1 VEEED
6 RSCNARDVARRRG
19 ELNMNWWQSK
29 KRDADL
35 ERELRSDLELEE
47 EEQRE
52 AGISDEEAHYAALRA
67 FGNPALI
74 REQTSAVWSWN
85 WLESLARDLRF
96 SVRTL
101 RRTPGFAVIAIL
113 VMALGLGANVAM
125 FTMVR
130 GVLLKPLPFQDPD
143 RLVMLYESGLHEHD
157 TAGFNVASGG
167 MYAEWKNQN
176 RSYSSLALAQG
187 IRVGLSGSGGQ
198 LPEKLNSALFSWEML
213 RTLGVQPALGRD
225 FTLADDRPGAN
236 GTVLLSWGLWKR
248 RFGADPGILNQT
260 IFLDAQP
267 YTVIGVM
274 PKWFDFPD
282 SSTQLWTPVYH
293 DKPEATMTSFSSHM
307 FSVVGRLKTGVSAS
321 QGVADLSVIS
331 ERTHNA
337 HLNDPFIYRNT
348 RSRPLLEHIVGEIKK
363 PLYLLLEATCCLL
376 LIACLNVANLQVA
389 RAATRRKELAIRT
402 ALGGSWLR
410 LIGERLMECL
420 LLSAS
425 GGALGLLLASA
436 ALHWLTQT
444 RDDMSRVES
453 IHMDGVVAAFTVGVV
468 VICAL
473 FSGLITAFSTSDK
486 RILGALRE
494 ATRSVGASA
503 RPTLRKVLLTL
514 EVGLTVILLVGAGLL
529 LKSYERLRSADMG
542 CLTQDVITMHLGIP
556 DARYATPA
564 QRANFYDMLLDRVRA
579 LPGVDAAGFA
589 TVVPGQGYQMDWSFT
604 IVEHPPLPQGSGLY
618 ALSRWADPKYFGA
631 MGIPI
636 LRGRTFDAGKRL
648 AAANEVVIS
657 QSFAGQFLPG
667 EDPLGRHIHV
677 HGKDFVIVGIV
688 GDTRY
693 AIGETSRPVQ
703 YYPLDAGVENFGTL
717 VIRSSHNL
725 EQFALPVQR
734 IVSEMD
740 SDLPVSDVLTMN
752 QLLGKSTLDQSFN
765 AALLVAFAA
774 LSLVLAAVGLFGVMS
789 YIAAQRTTEIG
800 IRVALGAK
808 REQVMRKML
817 LDGMRPAV
825 FGLVVGLAAS
835 LEAGRLMRDLL
846 YEIKPLDP
854 AVYVA
859 VAATLLAVAAFACI
873 VPAWR
878 ASRLDP
884 MQALRA
890 E

>member
-1 VEEED
+1 
-6 RSCNARDVARRRG
+6 
-19 ELNMNWWQSK
+19 MIWWPTK
-29 KRDADL
+29 KRDADV
-35 ERELRSDLELEE
+35 ERELQSDLELEE
-47 EEQRE
+47 EEQQE
-52 AGISDEEAHYAALRA
+52 HGVPTEEARYAALRS
-67 FGNPALI
+67 FGNPTLI
-74 REQTSAVWSWN
+74 SEQTRAVWSWN

-101 RRTPGFAVIAIL
+101 RRTPGFTLIAIL
-113 VMALGLGANVAM
+113 VMALGIGANVAL
-125 FTMVR
+125 FTVVR

-143 RLVMLYESGLHEHD
+143 RLVMLYESGLLGGET
-157 TAGFNVASGG
+157 TAFNLVSGG

-176 RSYSSLALAQG
+176 RSYGSLALAKWV
-187 IRVGLSGSGGQ
+187 RVGLSGSGGQ
-198 LPEKLNSALFSWEML
+198 LPEKLNTALFSWDVL

-225 FTLADDRPGAN
+225 FTLADDSPGAN

-248 RFGADPGILNQT
+248 RFGADPGILDQT

-267 YTVIGVM
+267 YTVVGVM

-293 DKPEATMTSFSSHM
+293 YKPEDEMASFSNHQFRVM
-307 FSVVGRLKTGVSAS
+307 GRLKPGVSAS
-321 QGVADLSVIS
+321 QGVADLNVIS
-331 ERTHNA
+331 QRIHDE
-337 HLNDPFIYRNT
+337 HLNDPFVFRSAS
-348 RSRPLLEHIVGEIKK
+348 SRPLLEHIVGEIKK

-376 LIACLNVANLQVA
+376 LIACLNVANLLVA
-389 RAATRRKELAIRT
+389 RAAARRKELAIRT

-420 LLSAS
+420 LLSAA
-425 GGALGLLLASA
+425 GGTLGLLLASA
-436 ALHWLTQT
+436 TLHWLMQT

-453 IHMDGVVAAFTVGVV
+453 IHIDGVVVAFTVGVIA
-468 VICAL
+468 ICAL
-473 FSGLITAFSTSDK
+473 FSGLIAGFSSSDK
-486 RILGALRE
+486 RILGALHE
-494 ATRSVGASA
+494 ASRSVGGNSA
-503 RPTLRKVLLTL
+503 RASVRKVLLAL
-514 EVGLTVILLVGAGLL
+514 EVGLTVILLIGAGLL

-564 QRANFYDMLLDRVRA
+564 QRANFYDMLLARVRA

-589 TVVPGQGYQMDWSFT
+589 TLVPGQGYQMDWSFT
-604 IVEHPPLPQGSGLY
+604 IVEHPPLPQGSGLF
-618 ALSRWADPKYFGA
+618 ALSRWADPKYFNA
-631 MGIPI
+631 IGIPI

-648 AAANEVVIS
+648 DAANEVIIS
-657 QSFAGQFLPG
+657 QSFASQYFPG
-667 EDPLGRHIHV
+667 EDPLGRHLHV
-677 HGKDFVIVGIV
+677 HEQTAVIVGIV

-693 AIGETSRPVQ
+693 EIGEAPRPVQ
-703 YYPLDAGVENFGTL
+703 YYPLDAGVENVGTL
-717 VIRSSHNL
+717 VIRSSHDP
-725 EQFALPVQR
+725 ERFALPVQR

-740 SDLPVSDVLTMN
+740 PDLPVSDVLTMN
-752 QLLGKSTLDQSFN
+752 QLLGKSTLDQSFSTT
-765 AALLVAFAA
+765 LLAAFAA

-789 YIAAQRTTEIG
+789 YIAAQQTTEIG

-825 FGLVVGLAAS
+825 FGLAVGLAAS
-835 LEAGRLMRDLL
+835 LAAGRLMRDLL

-854 AVYVA
+854 VVYAAVSA
-859 VAATLLAVAAFACI
+859 MLLAVAAFACV

-878 ASRLDP
+878 ASRIDP
-884 MQALRA
+884 VQALRA

>member
-1 VEEED
+1 M
-6 RSCNARDVARRRG
+6 S
-19 ELNMNWWQSK
+19 WWQIKGRQIK

-52 AGISDEEAHYAALRA
+52 AGISKDEAHCAALRA

-74 REQTSAVWSWN
+74 REQTLAVWWWN

-101 RRTPGFAVIAIL
+101 RRSPGFTVIAIL
-113 VMALGLGANVAM
+113 VMALGIGANVAL
-125 FTMVR
+125 FTVVR
-130 GVLLKPLPFQDPD
+130 GVLLKPLPFQDPN
-143 RLVMLYESGLHEHD
+143 RLVMLYESGFLGGD
-157 TAGFNVASGG
+157 VTDSNVVSGG

-176 RSYSSLALAQG
+176 RSYSSLALAKE

-198 LPEKLNSALFSWEML
+198 LPEKLNSALFSWSML

-225 FTLADDRPGAN
+225 FTLADDSPGAN

-248 RFGADPGILNQT
+248 RFGGDPDILNQT

-293 DKPEATMTSFSSHM
+293 DKPEDQMTSFSNHQ
-307 FSVVGRLKTGVSAS
+307 FRVVGRLKPGVSAS

-331 ERTHNA
+331 QRIHNE
-337 HLNDPFIYRNT
+337 HLNDPFVFPSAN
-348 RSRPLLEHIVGEIKK
+348 SRPLLEHIVGEIKK
-363 PLYLLLEATCCLL
+363 PLYLLLEATFCLL
-376 LIACLNVANLQVA
+376 LIACLNVANLLVA
-389 RAATRRKELAIRT
+389 RAAARRKELAIRT
-402 ALGGSWLR
+402 ALGGGWLR

-425 GGALGLLLASA
+425 GGLLGLLLAFV

-444 RDDMSRVES
+444 RNDMSRVES
-453 IHMDGVVAAFTVGVV
+453 IHIDGVVAVFTVGVI

-473 FSGLITAFSTSDK
+473 FSGLIAALSTSDK
-486 RILGALRE
+486 RILSALHE
-494 ATRSVGASA
+494 TSRSVGGGRA
-503 RPTLRKVLLTL
+503 RATLRKVLLTL

-542 CLTQDVITMHLGIP
+542 CITQDVITMHLGIP

-564 QRANFYDMLLDRVRA
+564 LRANFYDTLLERVRA

-589 TVVPGQGYQMDWSFT
+589 TAVPGQGYQMDWSFT
-604 IVEHPPLPQGSGLY
+604 IVEHPPLPQGSGLF
-618 ALSRWADPKYFGA
+618 ALSRWADPKYFNA

-636 LRGRTFDAGKRL
+636 LRGRTFDSGKRL
-648 AAANEVVIS
+648 DAANEVIVS
-657 QSFAGQFLPG
+657 RSFAGQFFPG
-667 EDPLGRHIHV
+667 EDPLDRHIHV
-677 HGKDFVIVGIV
+677 RGKDFLIVGIV

-693 AIGETSRPVQ
+693 AIGEASRPVQ
-703 YYPLDAGVENFGTL
+703 YYPLDAGVENVGTL

-740 SDLPVSDVLTMN
+740 RDLPVSDVLTMN
-752 QLLGKSTLDQSFN
+752 QLLGKSTIDQSFN
-765 AALLVAFAA
+765 AALLVAFAT

-789 YIAAQRTTEIG
+789 YIATQRTTEIG
-800 IRVALGAK
+800 IRVALGAR

-817 LDGMRPAV
+817 LDGIRPAIV
-825 FGLVVGLAAS
+825 GLVAGLAAS
-835 LEAGRLMRDLL
+835 LEAGQLMRDLL
-846 YEIKPLDP
+846 YEIKPIDT
-854 AVYVA
+854 AVYAA
-859 VAATLLAVAAFACI
+859 VAATLLAVAVVACI

-884 MQALRA
+884 MQALRS

>member
-1 VEEED
+1 
-6 RSCNARDVARRRG
+6 
-19 ELNMNWWQSK
+19 MTWWQIK
-29 KRDADL
+29 KRDVDVQ
-35 ERELRSDLELEE
+35 RELQSDLELEE

-52 AGISDEEAHYAALRA
+52 HGASAEEAHYAALRA

-74 REQTSAVWSWN
+74 REQTSAVWSWH

-96 SVRTL
+96 SLRTL
-101 RRTPGFAVIAIL
+101 RRTPGFTVIALL
-113 VMALGLGANVAM
+113 VMALGIGANVAL
-125 FTMVR
+125 FTVVR
-130 GVLLKPLPFQDPD
+130 GVLLKPLPFDDPD
-143 RLVMLYESGLHEHD
+143 RLVMLYESGLLGGE
-157 TAGFNVASGG
+157 TTPFNLVSGG

-176 RSYSSLALAQG
+176 RSYSSLALAKWV
-187 IRVGLSGSGGQ
+187 RVGLSGSGGQ
-198 LPEKLNSALFSWEML
+198 LPEKLNTALFSWDVL

-225 FTLADDRPGAN
+225 FTLADDSPGAN

-267 YTVIGVM
+267 YTVVGVM

-293 DKPEATMTSFSSHM
+293 YKPEDEMASFSNHQ
-307 FSVVGRLKTGVSAS
+307 FRVIGRLKPGVSAS
-321 QGVADLSVIS
+321 QGVADLNVIS
-331 ERTHNA
+331 QRIHNE
-337 HLNDPFIYRNT
+337 HLNDPFVFRNAS
-348 RSRPLLEHIVGEIKK
+348 SRPLLEHIVGEIKK

-376 LIACLNVANLQVA
+376 LIACLNVANLLVA
-389 RAATRRKELAIRT
+389 RAAARRKELAIRT
-402 ALGGSWLR
+402 ALGGGWLR

-420 LLSAS
+420 LLSA
-425 GGALGLLLASA
+425 GGGGLGLLLAFA
-436 ALHWLTQT
+436 TLHWLTQT
-444 RDDMSRVES
+444 RGDMSRVES
-453 IHMDGVVAAFTVGVV
+453 IHIDGVVVAFTVGVIA
-468 VICAL
+468 ICTL
-473 FSGLITAFSTSDK
+473 FSGLIAAFSSSDK
-486 RILGALRE
+486 CILGALHE
-494 ATRSVGASA
+494 ASRSVGGNSA
-503 RPTLRKVLLTL
+503 RASVRKVLLAL
-514 EVGLTVILLVGAGLL
+514 EVGLTVILLIGAGLL

-564 QRANFYDMLLDRVRA
+564 QRANFYDMLLARVRA

-589 TVVPGQGYQMDWSFT
+589 TLVPGQGYQMDWSFT
-604 IVEHPPLPQGSGLY
+604 IVEHPPLPQGSGLF
-618 ALSRWADPKYFGA
+618 ALSRWADPKYFNA
-631 MGIPI
+631 IGIPI

-648 AAANEVVIS
+648 DAANEVVIS
-657 QSFAGQFLPG
+657 QSFASQYFPG
-667 EDPLGRHIHV
+667 EDPLGRHV
-677 HGKDFVIVGIV
+677 RARGKDAVIVGIV

-693 AIGETSRPVQ
+693 EIGEAPKPVQ
-703 YYPLDAGVENFGTL
+703 YYALDAGVENVGTL
-717 VIRSSHNL
+717 VIRSSHDP
-725 EQFALPVQR
+725 ERFALPVQR

-740 SDLPVSDVLTMN
+740 PDLPVSDVLTMN
-752 QLLGKSTLDQSFN
+752 QLLGKSTLDQSFSTT
-765 AALLVAFAA
+765 LLAAFAA

-800 IRVALGAK
+800 IRVALGAQ

-825 FGLVVGLAAS
+825 VGLVAGLAAS
-835 LEAGRLMRDLL
+835 LGAGRLMRDLL

-854 AVYVA
+854 VVYAA

-878 ASRLDP
+878 ASRVDP
-884 MQALRA
+884 VQALRA

>member
-1 VEEED
+1 MTWWQ
-6 RSCNARDVARRRG
+6 S
-19 ELNMNWWQSK
+19 NWWQGK

-47 EEQRE
+47 EEQRD
-52 AGISDEEAHYAALRA
+52 AGISEEEARYAALRA
-67 FGNPALI
+67 FGNPTLI

-96 SVRTL
+96 SLRTL

-113 VMALGLGANVAM
+113 VMALGIGANVAL
-125 FTMVR
+125 FTVVR
-130 GVLLKPLPFQDPD
+130 GVLLKPLPFDDPD
-143 RLVMLYESGLHEHD
+143 RLVMLYEAGLEKD
-157 TAGFNVASGG
+157 GTPGFNVVAGG

-176 RSYSSLALAQG
+176 RSYSSLALAKD
-187 IRVGLSGSGGQ
+187 IRVGLSASGGQ
-198 LPEKLNSALFSWEML
+198 LPEKLNSALFSSDML

-225 FTLADDRPGAN
+225 FTEADDNLAAN

-248 RFGADPGILNQT
+248 RFGGDPGILNQT

-274 PKWFDFPD
+274 PAWFDFPD

-293 DKPEATMTSFSSHM
+293 DKPKDQMTTLSNHQFR
-307 FSVVGRLKTGVSAS
+307 VVGRLKPGVSPS
-321 QGVADLSVIS
+321 QGVADLSIIS
-331 ERTHNA
+331 QRIHNE
-337 HLNDPFIYRNT
+337 HLNDPFVFRSAN
-348 RSRPLLEHIVGEIKK
+348 SRPLLEHIVGEIKK
-363 PLYLLLEATCCLL
+363 PLYMLLGATCCLL
-376 LIACLNVANLQVA
+376 LIACLNVANLLVA
-389 RAATRRKELAIRT
+389 RAAARRKELAIRT
-402 ALGGSWLR
+402 ALGGGWLR

-420 LLSAS
+420 LLSAA
-425 GGALGLLLASA
+425 GGALGLLLAFA
-436 ALHWLTQT
+436 ALQWLTQT
-444 RDDMSRVES
+444 RHDMSRIES
-453 IHMDGVVAAFTVGVV
+453 IHIDGVVAAFTLGVIA
-468 VICAL
+468 ICAL
-473 FSGLITAFSTSDK
+473 FSGLIAAFSISDK
-486 RILGALRE
+486 RILGVLHE
-494 ATRSVGASA
+494 ATRSVGAGSA
-503 RPTLRKVLLTL
+503 RPTLRKVLLAL
-514 EVGLTVILLVGAGLL
+514 EVGLTVILLIGAGLL

-542 CLTQDVITMHLGIP
+542 CLTQNVITMHLGIP
-556 DARYATPA
+556 DARYPTPA
-564 QRANFYDMLLDRVRA
+564 QRANFYDALLERVRA

-589 TVVPGQGYQMDWSFT
+589 TVIPGQGYQMDWTFT
-604 IVEHPPLPQGSGLY
+604 IVEHPPLPQGSGQF

-631 MGIPI
+631 IGIPI
-636 LRGRTFDAGKRL
+636 LRGRTFDAAKRL
-648 AAANEVVIS
+648 EAANEVVIS
-657 QSFAGQFLPG
+657 QSFANQFFLG
-667 EDPLGRHIHV
+667 EDPLGRHLHV
-677 HGKDFVIVGIV
+677 HEHDALIVGIV

-693 AIGETSRPVQ
+693 AIGEPPLPVQ
-703 YYPLDAGVENFGTL
+703 YYPLDAGIENVGTL
-717 VIRSSHNL
+717 VIRSSHNPSHNL

-740 SDLPVSDVLTMN
+740 PDLPVSDVLTMN

-765 AALLVAFAA
+765 AALLAAFAA

-789 YIAAQRTTEIG
+789 YIATQRTTEIG

-817 LDGMRPAV
+817 LDGMRPAL
-825 FGLVVGLAAS
+825 FGLVAGLAAS
-835 LEAGRLMRDLL
+835 LEAGQLMRDLL

-854 AVYVA
+854 LVYAA

-884 MQALRA
+884 MQALRS